1 MFRYVIAIGDPSNPS
16 DARAIHA
23 VRGCVRRSSTLW
35 QCAVNRPCFYA
46 SCIDGSRGAG
56 FAIPLHDRRGV
67 IFGKLYRS
75 GDDADGAFPDPL
87 QSLSRFDSEVIV
99 QSKGR
104 SLIKGFWGYYV
115 AALHYPEKATA
126 LVIRAPASPL
136 ACFHV
141 RSGTMNFFFSS
152 IQDCVDLKLTPLSIN
167 WDSITAQVV
176 GADYLTH
183 ETAINEIVEL
193 VCGEAAECT
202 HTACTTQVYWDPRI
216 LLKCRSPK
224 RFPEATRAIRN
235 GVNYSVNALSSGH
248 GHILINLS
256 GGLDSSIVL
265 SALARAPHR
274 PLLTAVNYFS
284 RSGGDERLYA
294 RRMAQSINCRLV
306 ELPRNDQ
313 LDLRRFDDCNLTV
326 RPVLNFSAPDTEARS
341 AMLAY
346 ELSATAIFNGEL
358 GDNVF
363 GRNPGPAML
372 LDYFR
377 QNGFGRRFVSVA
389 LDYAM
394 LTNQS
399 IWRAMALTRL
409 ESLDL
414 IHNRDFNSL
423 RAFRSRY
430 GVDGARSLMLA
441 SSEAEQ
447 HHSGMEARFLHPWL
461 KESRQL
467 APDSRKLLFGLLTVT
482 STASHSPFA
491 GPDDP
496 QSVSPFVSQPL
507 AEIALQ
513 MPGHLHCTAAQ
524 DRAVARA
531 AFSDVL
537 PAEIIDRGRGKGGPT
552 AWAKDVVENNEKFLR
567 EFLLDGILV
576 RRALLD
582 RRKVE
587 AALSPKMVKSTAM
600 VADVFAKV
608 YIEAWVRKVGRLGT
622 PQIGTASS

>member
-1 MFRYVIAIGDPSNPS
+1 MFRYVIVIGDPSNRS
-16 DARAIHA
+16 DAHAIDA
-23 VRGCVRRSSTLW
+23 VRGYLHRSSALW
-35 QCAVNRPCFYA
+35 QSAVNRPGFYA
-46 SCIDGSRGAG
+46 SCIDGRHGAD

-75 GDDADGAFPDPL
+75 DDAADVICSDPL
-87 QSLSRFDSEVIV
+87 QSLSRSHSEDIV

-104 SLIKGFWGYYV
+104 SLITGFWGYYV
-115 AALHYPEKATA
+115 AALHYPKKATA

-141 RSGTMNFFFSS
+141 RCGTLNLFFSS

-167 WDSITAQVV
+167 WDSITTQIV

-183 ETAINEIVEL
+183 ETAINEIAEL

-202 HTACTTQVYWDPRI
+202 HTACTTHVYWDPRL
-216 LLKCRSPK
+216 LLKDRSPK
-224 RFPEATRAIRN
+224 RFPEAARAIRD

-248 GHILINLS
+248 SHILVNVS

-265 SALARAPHR
+265 SALARAPHG
-274 PLLTAVNYFS
+274 PSLTAINYFS
-284 RSGGDERLYA
+284 RAGGDERFYA
-294 RRMAQSINCRLV
+294 RRMAQSAHCRLV

-341 AMLAY
+341 AALAHD
-346 ELSATAIFNGEL
+346 LNATAIFNGEL

-363 GRNPGPAML
+363 GRNPGPAVL
-372 LDYFR
+372 LDHFR

-399 IWRAMALTRL
+399 IWRALALTRL

-491 GPDDP
+491 APDDP
-496 QSVSPFVSQPL
+496 QSVSPLVSQPL

-513 MPGHLHCTAAQ
+513 IPGHLHCTAAQ

-587 AALSPKMVKSTAM
+587 AALSPKMAKSTAM
-600 VADVFAKV
+600 VADVFAKL
-608 YIEAWVRKVGRLGT
+608 YIEAWVRKVTRLET
-622 PQIGTASS
+622 PRIGTATS